1 MPGFQTAGHNPFI
14 GSMGS
19 WKQVYESEHFKI
31 KEEIIEVI
39 VDEKFPKLG
48 TDTKLQVQEVQRI
61 P

>member
-1 MPGFQTAGHNPFI
+1 MAELSP
-14 GSMGS
+14 MM
-19 WKQVYESEHFKI
+19 KQYFKI